1 MIVVICPDPAYAD
14 YVDQVLQG
22 RSPVSHLWDMAWMSP
37 DDTPD
42 IVGAAVQRRP
52 DIVVVGPGLATEVA
66 LAVAGAFDSQHPDLG
81 KILVVAPDPDVLM
94 SAMRVGVREVLA
106 PTSPAP
112 EVGAAVERVENA
124 ICRLRA
130 VHPDPEP
137 ARLTNRVITV
147 LSAKGGT
154 GKSVVATNLAYGLG
168 VATQNQTVLVDLD
181 IHFGDCANA
190 LNLEPEQTLAD
201 AAMAAASLDATTL
214 KMFLTP
220 HPAGFYV
227 LCAPTSLADAA
238 EITPEQVKSVLS
250 ILSLTFDYVVIDT
263 SPGIDD
269 QSLTA
274 LEFSTDM
281 VLVCSSEVPSV
292 RAMRRQVETLDMVGM
307 TNQQRHFVIN
317 RAGTRVGLRTSD
329 IVETVGLEAEV
340 EIPSSRGVVLS
351 MNQGTPILEGA
362 SRDSA
367 ARALQDLVKKFL
379 PADDDGRRP
388 RKGK

>member
-1 MIVVICPDPAYAD
+1 MIAVICPDSAYAE
-14 YVDQVLQG
+14 YVEQVLEA
-22 RSPVSHLWDMAWMSP
+22 RRRVAHVWNMAWTSA
-37 DDTPD
+37 DDAEA
-42 IVGAAVQRRP
+42 IVATALQHRP
-52 DIVVVGPGLATEVA
+52 EIVIIGPGFAVDIA
-66 LAVAGAFDSQHPDLG
+66 LAVVSQLDRGHPEIG
-81 KILVVAPDPDVLM
+81 KILVAAPEPQVLM
-94 SAMRVGVREVLA
+94 DAMRAGVREVLA
-106 PTSPAP
+106 PASGAT
-112 EVGAAVERVENA
+112 EVAAAIERVDGA
-124 ICRLRA
+124 TSRLRVA
-130 VHPDPEP
+130 SPEAESSRP
-137 ARLTNRVITV
+137 TNRVITV

-168 VATQNQTVLVDLD
+168 VATENQTVLVDLD

-201 AAMAAASLDATTL
+201 AAMASASLDATTL
-214 KMFLTP
+214 KVFLTP

-250 ILSLTFDYVVIDT
+250 ILSLTFDYVVVDT

-307 TNQQRHFVIN
+307 TNQQRHFVVN

-329 IVETVGLEAEV
+329 IEETVGLEAEV
-340 EIPSSRGVVLS
+340 EIPSSRSVVLS

-362 SRDSA
+362 SRDAA

-379 PADDDGRRP
+379 PSDDGGRRG